1 MKLKMIVVFVVSLI
15 VAGQALAQLQ
25 WRSYENPRF
34 GYSISYPAS
43 LFSAVNNPA
52 NTAGVVFKSEDGK
65 AHITV
70 SASINSQNQTPK
82 DYVKWVTRESG
93 LIDLVTYSKST
104 KNWAVISGFKGNMV
118 YYEKTIFS
126 CNNRIL
132 NWVTLLYPVSEK
144 SLYDR
149 LVGKVTK
156 SLEPGR
162 GSDTPQNC

>member
-1 MKLKMIVVFVVSLI
+1 MKIKMIVLFVVSFM
-15 VAGQALAQLQ
+15 VTGQALAQLQ

-34 GYSISYPAS
+34 GYLVSYPAN
-43 LFSAVNNPA
+43 LFSAINNPA
-52 NTAGVVFKSEDGK
+52 NTGGVVFKSEDGK

-70 SASINSQNQTPK
+70 SASINSQNQTPES
-82 DYVKWVTRESG
+82 YVKWVTRESG

-126 CNNRIL
+126 CNNRVL

-156 SLEPGR
+156 SLEPGK